1 MIVKQRPLMRGRK
14 QRYGKKRKRRGKK
27 GGRRR
32 KRRRSWKVELL

>member
-1 MIVKQRPLMRGRK
+1 MRGRK

-32 KRRRSWKVELL
+32 KRRRSWKVKLL